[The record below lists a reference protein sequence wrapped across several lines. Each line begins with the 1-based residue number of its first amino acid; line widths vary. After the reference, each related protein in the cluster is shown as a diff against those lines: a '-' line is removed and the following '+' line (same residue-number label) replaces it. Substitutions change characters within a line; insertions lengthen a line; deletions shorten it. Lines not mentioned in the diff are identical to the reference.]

1 MSVPRKRRA
10 YPKKHRQLLDTAR
23 PYYPIMFTYQGG
35 KCALCGRE
43 PVKRRLDIDHD
54 HHGMFIRGL
63 LCVRCN
69 RALASWMTAQWLR
82 AAADY
87 LDEREPQ
94 WFRNL
99 IDSEGV

>member
-1 MSVPRKRRA
+1 
-10 YPKKHRQLLDTAR
+10 
-23 PYYPIMFTYQGG
+23 MFTYQGG